1 MTFKKFIVIGAIV
14 ALIQAIVSVLRDSDF
29 DEDLNPSPP
38 ATNDWDSQTLN
49 ICGIEIMKFNNKNF
63 TNYE

>member
-1 MTFKKFIVIGAIV
+1 MTLKKFIVIGAIV

-38 ATNDWDSQTLN
+38 ATNDWDS
-49 ICGIEIMKFNNKNF
+49 
-63 TNYE
+63 